1 MSDIVYIHGLCV
13 DAVIGVHPWER
24 CVHQQLVIDLDMAC
38 DAARAARSDAIEDAL
53 DYQVVAERVRELVA
67 AGRYR
72 LLEALAET
80 VARVL
85 REEYGVVWLRL
96 KIGKPGAVPAA
107 REVGV
112 IIERG
117 ALPRCTMFA

>member
-80 VARVL
+80 VARDYKAKL
-85 REEYGVVWLRL
+85 RGITLSRRQLEYGQERLRRQL
-96 KIGKPGAVPAA
+96 HRGVA
-107 REVGV
+107 RFADRAGVG
-112 IIERG
+112 
-117 ALPRCTMFA
+117 P